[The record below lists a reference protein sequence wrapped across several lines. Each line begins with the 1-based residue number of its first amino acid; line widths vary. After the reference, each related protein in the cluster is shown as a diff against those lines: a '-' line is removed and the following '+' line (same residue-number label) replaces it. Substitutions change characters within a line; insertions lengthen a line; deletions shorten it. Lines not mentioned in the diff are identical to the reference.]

1 MNKKGASDLERS
13 LESNDILSKIIVF
26 PINQSKQ
33 KSTSTLEKVKMTLR
47 FGIMQQVCRYG
58 PSEGKEEV
66 GYRVAYRVYN
76 DTFSI
81 KYLWDDD
88 ICQILHICV

>member
-1 MNKKGASDLERS
+1 MAIWNHAAGVR
-13 LESNDILSKIIVF
+13 
-26 PINQSKQ
+26 Q
-33 KSTSTLEKVKMTLR
+33 
-47 FGIMQQVCRYG
+47 YG